1 VLGVAA
7 VNRAGIPAYF
17 SSDNLSVQVAAPG
30 VRVLAQGNNGQ
41 YWLVNGTSP
50 ACALTAGVA
59 ALIKSVYPGMPPAL
73 VVQAI
78 AASAQH
84 PPGGYN
90 DRVGFG
96 TVDAAAALSA
106 AAHLTRYVPDG
117 RGLHTGSHFGG
128 GPAAI
133 PPPPVRSRGI
143 GQLVLFCLLA
153 VACLGMT
160 AIAASRLVLTRSS
173 GAGASDPAGLALAAV
188 QPAWSQLDDTGLD
201 NARPDGTG
209 LVSVGLNGASRDHSS
224 PEVSPPEPS
233 PADISPTD
241 IGPSDV
247 SPADVSPADIGPSDV
262 SPADVSPSDV
272 SPADVS
278 PADMSPADMG
288 PSDVS
293 PADMSPADV
302 SPSDV
307 SPADISPG
315 DMSPA
320 DISGEDV
327 TQELP
332 QPGYGDGE

>member
-1 VLGVAA
+1 MTTAPAFWRRSEMAAAQTTTLHRPETNNALRAATLFLLSLLFLGSFVAPLAANAQNLGTAPQFGQA
-7 VNRAGIPAYF
+7 V
-17 SSDNLSVQVAAPG
+17 
-30 VRVLAQGNNGQ
+30 QGQ
-41 YWLVNGTSP
+41 
-50 ACALTAGVA
+50 
-59 ALIKSVYPGMPPAL
+59 
-73 VVQAI
+73 QATT
-78 AASAQH
+78 
-84 PPGGYN
+84 
-90 DRVGFG
+90 VEG
-96 TVDAAAALSA
+96 TVLNIVNWGCNVIA
-106 AAHLTRYVPDG
+106 
-117 RGLHTGSHFGG
+117 
-128 GPAAI
+128 
-133 PPPPVRSRGI
+133 PVI
-143 GQLVLFCLLA
+143 A

-247 SPADVSPADIGPSDV
+247 SPADVSP
-262 SPADVSPSDV
+262 SDV